1 MTVATVE
8 RRAARARRPRPVAAM
23 WLIARREVL
32 VRVRNKSFLYS
43 SAIALVLLAAVIVVP
58 KLLATDSAPQIAV
71 AGVERGALDGERFD
85 VTAARDPADAERLV
99 REGEVELAVVER
111 GGAVN
116 VLVTDESDAE
126 ARAAVT
132 RRLREAVTA
141 DELRRQGVDL
151 DALQQRVDA
160 AAPRVQL
167 VDGDRQSGQRTTIAA
182 LVSIVLFFQ
191 IFSYG
196 IAVAIGVVEEKSSR
210 VVELLL
216 PTVHPR
222 QLLAGKVL
230 GIGAVG
236 LLQLSLFAAFGIAV
250 ALLADAVDVS
260 SPALLGIVAA
270 SVAWFLLGYAFFAF
284 VYGATGS
291 LVSRQEEVQSAT
303 APVSML
309 GFATYFATIYAV
321 QDLSASWVGWL
332 SYVPPFSTLLMP
344 VQMAT
349 GEIDWAGV
357 ALAAALMIAATA
369 ALAWLGSVIY
379 ERSVLRLGARA
390 RIVEVLR
397 QS

>member
-1 MTVATVE
+1 M
-8 RRAARARRPRPVAAM
+8 
-23 WLIARREVL
+23 
-32 VRVRNKSFLYS
+32 
-43 SAIALVLLAAVIVVP
+43 
-58 KLLATDSAPQIAV
+58 
-71 AGVERGALDGERFD
+71 
-85 VTAARDPADAERLV
+85 
-99 REGEVELAVVER
+99 
-111 GGAVN
+111 
-116 VLVTDESDAE
+116 
-126 ARAAVT
+126 
-132 RRLREAVTA
+132 
-141 DELRRQGVDL
+141 
-151 DALQQRVDA
+151 
-160 AAPRVQL
+160 
-167 VDGDRQSGQRTTIAA
+167 
-182 LVSIVLFFQ
+182 LFFQ

-236 LLQLSLFAAFGIAV
+236 LLQLSLFAAFGIGV

-260 SPALLGIVAA
+260 SPALVGIVAA
-270 SVAWFLLGYAFFAF
+270 SVGWFLLGYAFFAF

-309 GFATYFATIYAV
+309 GFAAYFATVYAA
-321 QDLSASWVGWL
+321 QDLSAAWVGWL

-349 GEIDWAGV
+349 GEVGWAGV
-357 ALAAALMIAATA
+357 ALAAALMIAATV

-390 RIVEVLR
+390 RILEVLR

>member
-1 MTVATVE
+1 
-8 RRAARARRPRPVAAM
+8 
-23 WLIARREVL
+23 
-32 VRVRNKSFLYS
+32 
-43 SAIALVLLAAVIVVP
+43 
-58 KLLATDSAPQIAV
+58 
-71 AGVERGALDGERFD
+71 
-85 VTAARDPADAERLV
+85 V
-99 REGEVELAVVER
+99 REGDVELAVVEQ
-111 GGAVN
+111 GGDVRL
-116 VLVTDESDAE
+116 LVTDQSDAE
-126 ARAAVT
+126 ARSAVLQG
-132 RRLREAVTA
+132 LREQAMS
-141 DELRRQGVDL
+141 DELRRQGVDVE
-151 DALQQRVDA
+151 ALQRSVEA
-160 AAPRVQL
+160 AAPQVQF
-167 VDGDRQSGQRTTIAA
+167 VEGDRESGERTAFAA

-236 LLQLSLFAAFGIAV
+236 LLQLSLFAAFAIAI

-260 SPALLGIVAA
+260 SPALVGIVAA
-270 SVAWFLLGYAFFAF
+270 SVGWFLLGYAFFAF

-309 GFATYFATIYAV
+309 GFAIYFATVFAA
-321 QDLSASWVGWL
+321 QDLSAGWVGWL

-344 VQMAT
+344 VQMAA
-349 GEIDWAGV
+349 GEVGPLDV

-369 ALAWLGSVIY
+369 VLAWVGSVIY
-379 ERSVLRLGARA
+379 ERSVLRLGART
-390 RIVEVLR
+390 RILEVLR